1 MEWLADFHFIRPLW
15 LIALVPVGLLAYFLY
30 RHLARASSWQKAID
44 PALIPFL
51 LVKPPLS
58 PSMNPLP
65 LLVLAWIIAIL
76 ALAGPTQEKVPQP
89 ILERE
94 DALVIVL
101 DLTWSMYAA
110 DLSPSRLVTAKR
122 KITDLLN
129 GREEGMTALIS
140 FAGDAHT
147 VAPLTDDTGS
157 RLFVYVHKEGDI
169 SFCAVSVQQQQTP
182 LFSLLASVIQLA
194 ALGES
199 SNLLSTAIQLL
210 CRHLAPPSVGTAL
223 RVAFTPAGVCNL
235 ACQVGAN
242 APASQLPAAD
252 ELLYDVIG
260 CLGLS
265 QALE

>member
-1 MEWLADFHFIRPLW
+1 MSTPL
-15 LIALVPVGLLAYFLY
+15 
-30 RHLARASSWQKAID
+30 RRQ
-44 PALIPFL
+44 
-51 LVKPPLS
+51 
-58 PSMNPLP
+58 LP
-65 LLVLAWIIAIL
+65 LFL
-76 ALAGPTQEKVPQP
+76 G
-89 ILERE
+89 
-94 DALVIVL
+94 
-101 DLTWSMYAA
+101 AA
-110 DLSPSRLVTAKR
+110 RSSVSY
-122 KITDLLN
+122 
-129 GREEGMTALIS
+129 S
-140 FAGDAHT
+140 FA
-147 VAPLTDDTGS
+147 LTDDTGS

-265 QALE
+265 QALEAWAALLLERPVLLLSSLLAAPARLLPSKPLNPI